1 MKGPLSSSQSMKRR
15 KLNHEGATIKNV
27 DANYY
32 IDVPIITSQ
41 NEIMKKYQEKY
52 VVLYRPSNNNNRVN
66 KMDLNL
72 NTVAAVFKDS
82 NDKIKKSF
90 CVENSGNGTD
100 LNEKIVFDSK
110 SDNKYDKWYASFI
123 AQHDEKLLNKL
134 NTKLLPIPFIDTNV
148 FHSDIIWFFIGKNI
162 DQTCP
167 LEGRAEHTDS
177 VTHDGTWHYQCS
189 GEKIWEIRP
198 TQKLINNIIN
208 NNSKKKKMM
217 NSNNNNNNNNNDTK
231 QDHLTMDNKMIIK
244 CQAGDILL
252 INTKLWWHHT
262 KIPPTNNANHQ
273 VSISYAR
280 DIYFESNKPTNTN
293 LNNMTNVDAVY
304 ASKSIKAGNVVLTED
319 DMPDCEL
326 PRSNDPNCAVTM
338 LDNGQGALIA
348 IKNIDEGDF
357 FSIANSS
364 SSDDDDLDDEEEV
377 EDVD

>member
-82 NDKIKKSF
+82 NDEIKKSF

-198 TQKLINNIIN
+198 TQKLINII
-208 NNSKKKKMM
+208 NNSKKKMM
-217 NSNNNNNNNNNDTK
+217 NNSNNNNNNIETK
-231 QDHLTMDNKMIIK
+231 QEHLTMDNKMIIK
-244 CQAGDILL
+244 CQAGDVLL

-364 SSDDDDLDDEEEV
+364 SSDDDDLDEEEV

>member
-72 NTVAAVFKDS
+72 DAVADIFKDS
-82 NDKIKKSF
+82 NDEIKKSF

-100 LNEKIVFDSK
+100 LNEKIVFSK
-110 SDNKYDKWYASFI
+110 SDNKYNKWYASFI

-198 TQKLINNIIN
+198 TQKLINII
-208 NNSKKKKMM
+208 NNSKKKMM
-217 NSNNNNNNNNNDTK
+217 NNSNNNNNNIETK
-231 QDHLTMDNKMIIK
+231 QEHLTMDNKMIIK
-244 CQAGDILL
+244 CRAGDVLL

-364 SSDDDDLDDEEEV
+364 SSDDDDLDEEEV

>member
-32 IDVPIITSQ
+32 IDVPIVTSQ
-41 NEIMKKYQEKY
+41 NEIIKKYQEKY

-72 NTVAAVFKDS
+72 DAVAAVFKDS
-82 NDKIKKSF
+82 NDDIKKSF

-100 LNEKIVFDSK
+100 LNEKIVFNSNSK
-110 SDNKYDKWYASFI
+110 SDNKYNKWYASFI

-198 TQKLINNIIN
+198 TQKLINIIN
-208 NNSKKKKMM
+208 NNSKKKMM
-217 NSNNNNNNNNNDTK
+217 NNSNNNNNNNIETK
-231 QDHLTMDNKMIIK
+231 QEQLTMDNKMIIK
-244 CQAGDILL
+244 CQAGDVLL

-364 SSDDDDLDDEEEV
+364 SSDDDDLDEEEV

>member
-82 NDKIKKSF
+82 NDEIKKSF

-100 LNEKIVFDSK
+100 LNEKIVFDTK
-110 SDNKYDKWYASFI
+110 SDNKYNKWYASFI

-198 TQKLINNIIN
+198 TQKLINII
-208 NNSKKKKMM
+208 NNSKKKMM
-217 NSNNNNNNNNNDTK
+217 NNSNNNNNNNIETK
-231 QDHLTMDNKMIIK
+231 QEQLTMDNKMIIK
-244 CQAGDILL
+244 CQAGDVLL

-364 SSDDDDLDDEEEV
+364 SSDDDDLDEEEV

>member
-32 IDVPIITSQ
+32 IDVPIVTSQ
-41 NEIMKKYQEKY
+41 NEIIKKYQEKY

-72 NTVAAVFKDS
+72 DAVADIFKDS
-82 NDKIKKSF
+82 NDEIKKSF

-100 LNEKIVFDSK
+100 LNEKIVFDTK
-110 SDNKYDKWYASFI
+110 SDNKYNKWYASFI

-198 TQKLINNIIN
+198 TQKLINII
-208 NNSKKKKMM
+208 NNSKKKMM
-217 NSNNNNNNNNNDTK
+217 NNSNNNNNNIETK
-231 QDHLTMDNKMIIK
+231 QEHLTMDNKMIIK
-244 CQAGDILL
+244 CQAGDVLL

-364 SSDDDDLDDEEEV
+364 SSDDDDLDEEEV

>member
-32 IDVPIITSQ
+32 IDVPIVTSQ
-41 NEIMKKYQEKY
+41 NEIIKKYQEKY

-82 NDKIKKSF
+82 NDEIKKSF

-100 LNEKIVFDSK
+100 LNEKIVFNSNSK
-110 SDNKYDKWYASFI
+110 SDNKYNKWYASFI

-198 TQKLINNIIN
+198 TQKLINII
-208 NNSKKKKMM
+208 NNSKKKMM
-217 NSNNNNNNNNNDTK
+217 NNSNNNNNNIETK
-231 QDHLTMDNKMIIK
+231 QEHLTMDNKMIIK
-244 CQAGDILL
+244 CQAGDVLL

-364 SSDDDDLDDEEEV
+364 SSDDDDLDEEEV

>member
-32 IDVPIITSQ
+32 IDVPIVTSQ
-41 NEIMKKYQEKY
+41 NEIIKKYQEKY

-72 NTVAAVFKDS
+72 DAVADIFKDS
-82 NDKIKKSF
+82 NDEIKKSF

-100 LNEKIVFDSK
+100 LNEKIVFHSK
-110 SDNKYDKWYASFI
+110 SDNKYNKWYASFI

-198 TQKLINNIIN
+198 TQKLINII
-208 NNSKKKKMM
+208 NNSKKKMM
-217 NSNNNNNNNNNDTK
+217 NNSNNNNNNNIETK
-231 QDHLTMDNKMIIK
+231 QEQLTMDNKMIIK
-244 CQAGDILL
+244 CQAGDVLL

-364 SSDDDDLDDEEEV
+364 SSDDDDLDEEEV

>member
-27 DANYY
+27 DANY

-72 NTVAAVFKDS
+72 DAVADIFKDS
-82 NDKIKKSF
+82 NDEIKKSF

-100 LNEKIVFDSK
+100 LNEKIVFHSK
-110 SDNKYDKWYASFI
+110 SDNKYNKWYASFI

-198 TQKLINNIIN
+198 TQKLINII
-208 NNSKKKKMM
+208 NNSKKKMM
-217 NSNNNNNNNNNDTK
+217 NNSNNNNNNIETK
-231 QDHLTMDNKMIIK
+231 QEHLTMDNKMIIK
-244 CQAGDILL
+244 CHAGDVLL

>member
-32 IDVPIITSQ
+32 IDVPIVTSQ
-41 NEIMKKYQEKY
+41 NEIIKKYQEKY

-82 NDKIKKSF
+82 NDEIKKSF

-100 LNEKIVFDSK
+100 LNEKIVFNSNSK
-110 SDNKYDKWYASFI
+110 SDNKYNKWYASFI

-198 TQKLINNIIN
+198 TQKLINII
-208 NNSKKKKMM
+208 NNSKKKMM
-217 NSNNNNNNNNNDTK
+217 NNSNNNNNNNIETK
-231 QDHLTMDNKMIIK
+231 QEHLTMDNKMIIK
-244 CQAGDILL
+244 CQAGDVLL

-364 SSDDDDLDDEEEV
+364 SSDDDDLDEEEV

>member
-198 TQKLINNIIN
+198 TQKLINII
-208 NNSKKKKMM
+208 NNSKKKMM
-217 NSNNNNNNNNNDTK
+217 NNSNNNNNNIETK
-231 QDHLTMDNKMIIK
+231 QEHLTMDNKMIIK
-244 CQAGDILL
+244 CHAGDVLL

>member
-1 MKGPLSSSQSMKRR
+1 MKGSLSSSQSMKRR

-72 NTVAAVFKDS
+72 NTVAGIFKDS

-123 AQHDEKLLNKL
+123 AQHDETLLNKL
-134 NTKLLPIPFIDTNV
+134 NTKLLPVPFIDTNV

-189 GEKIWEIRP
+189 GEKIWER
-198 TQKLINNIIN
+198 LI
-208 NNSKKKKMM
+208 K
-217 NSNNNNNNNNNDTK
+217 
-231 QDHLTMDNKMIIK
+231 
-244 CQAGDILL
+244 
-252 INTKLWWHHT
+252 
-262 KIPPTNNANHQ
+262 
-273 VSISYAR
+273 R
-280 DIYFESNKPTNTN
+280 
-293 LNNMTNVDAVY
+293 
-304 ASKSIKAGNVVLTED
+304 
-319 DMPDCEL
+319 
-326 PRSNDPNCAVTM
+326 
-338 LDNGQGALIA
+338 
-348 IKNIDEGDF
+348 
-357 FSIANSS
+357 
-364 SSDDDDLDDEEEV
+364 
-377 EDVD
+377 

>member
-41 NEIMKKYQEKY
+41 NDEIMKKYQEKY

-72 NTVAAVFKDS
+72 DAVADIFKDS
-82 NDKIKKSF
+82 NDEIKKSF

-100 LNEKIVFDSK
+100 LNEKIVFDTK
-110 SDNKYDKWYASFI
+110 SDNKYNKWYASFI

-198 TQKLINNIIN
+198 TQKLINII
-208 NNSKKKKMM
+208 NNSKKKMM
-217 NSNNNNNNNNNDTK
+217 NNSNNNNNNIETK
-231 QDHLTMDNKMIIK
+231 QEHLTMDNKMIIK
-244 CQAGDILL
+244 CQAGDVLL

-364 SSDDDDLDDEEEV
+364 SSDDDDLDEEEV

>member
-1 MKGPLSSSQSMKRR
+1 MTNGMHLS
-15 KLNHEGATIKNV
+15 
-27 DANYY
+27 
-32 IDVPIITSQ
+32 
-41 NEIMKKYQEKY
+41 
-52 VVLYRPSNNNNRVN
+52 
-66 KMDLNL
+66 
-72 NTVAAVFKDS
+72 F
-82 NDKIKKSF
+82 
-90 CVENSGNGTD
+90 
-100 LNEKIVFDSK
+100 
-110 SDNKYDKWYASFI
+110 
-123 AQHDEKLLNKL
+123 AQHDETLLNKL
-134 NTKLLPIPFIDTNV
+134 NTKLLPVPFIDTNV

-177 VTHDGTWHYQCS
+177 VTHDGTLHYQCS

-208 NNSKKKKMM
+208 NNSKKKMM
-217 NSNNNNNNNNNDTK
+217 NSNNNNNDTK

-244 CQAGDILL
+244 CQAGDVLL

-364 SSDDDDLDDEEEV
+364 SSDDDDLDEEEV
-377 EDVD
+377 EDVGIEREREREREKFNFFEKQTTERFI